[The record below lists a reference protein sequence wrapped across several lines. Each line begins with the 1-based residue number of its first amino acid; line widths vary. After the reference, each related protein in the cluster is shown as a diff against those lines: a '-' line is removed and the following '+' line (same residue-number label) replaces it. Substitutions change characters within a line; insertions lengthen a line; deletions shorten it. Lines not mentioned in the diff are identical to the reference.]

1 VVGNARE
8 LLAATLRPIGME
20 YCLSAGDGAANMWE
34 RGPDLDLDGD
44 GRLDAVGLDF
54 DGDGLADDA
63 LADLDGDGI
72 AEHAVLDVGNVGEIS
87 GTGERYFTD
96 DGTGTWAIAA
106 ERPPRPLTGLRWF
119 GLDGVEHTGKPV
131 AEFGPD
137 VGTDDVRFLDSD
149 GNGLADRAIT
159 SGADGLTGYVDS
171 DGDGRWDV
179 KLTDTDGDGTAD
191 AASAL
196 APKP

>member
-1 VVGNARE
+1 
-8 LLAATLRPIGME
+8 ME
-20 YCLSAGDGAANMWE
+20 YCLGGDDGTATIWDRA
-34 RGPDLDLDGD
+34 PDLDLDGD

-72 AEHAVLDVGNVGEIS
+72 ADHAVLDLDNDGVAES
-87 GTGERYFTD
+87 YFTD
-96 DGTGTWAIAA
+96 DGSGTWSVASDPAT
-106 ERPPRPLTGLRWF
+106 RPPRPGQPAAAVGQLRWL
-119 GLDGVEHTGKPV
+119 GLDGVEHTG
-131 AEFGPD
+131 GPLVD
-137 VGTDDVRFLDSD
+137 FDGDGRADDRLFDSD
-149 GNGLADRAIT
+149 GNGQADRAI
-159 SGADGLTGYVDS
+159 SAGDNGVTGYVDT

-196 APKP
+196 QPKT

>member
-1 VVGNARE
+1 
-8 LLAATLRPIGME
+8 ME
-20 YCLSAGDGAANMWE
+20 YCLSAGDGGATMWD

-44 GRLDAVGLDF
+44 GRLDAVGLDV
-54 DGDGLADDA
+54 DGDGLTDDA

-72 AEHAVLDVGNVGEIS
+72 AEHAVLDVGDLT

-106 ERPPRPLTGLRWF
+106 ERPPRQPPGLRWF
-119 GLDGVEHTGKPV
+119 GLDGVEHTGKPLTDFG
-131 AEFGPD
+131 AEGR
-137 VGTDDVRFLDSD
+137 GEVRLSDSD
-149 GNGLADRAIT
+149 GNGLADRAILA
-159 SGADGLTGYVDS
+159 GPDGVTGYVDT

-179 KLTDTDGDGTAD
+179 KLTDTDGDGAAD

-196 APKP
+196 APKT